1 MADETKLVDSFG
13 RLHNYL
19 RVSVTDRCNLRC
31 VYCMAEE
38 GVEWLNPEQILR
50 YEEIIEVVKTAVD
63 LGVERVRVTG
73 GEPLVRRDLPLLINE
88 LSRITGLKDLALTTN
103 GLLLP
108 RQARILREAGLTR
121 VNISLDSLR
130 PATYRQLTRGG
141 DLRLALAGVKAALQA
156 GFSPVKIN
164 VVLMKGVND
173 REIPD
178 FLKLASEYPLH
189 IRFIEYMP
197 VGGESRE
204 HRDCFFPAAS
214 ALEIAADAGLRPVRK
229 AMGGGPAAVFT
240 IPNGAGTIGF
250 IAAVSRKF
258 CRDCNRL
265 RLTADGFLKP
275 CLYWPDEL
283 AVRPCLGNPERLRA
297 LFQQAMKVKKKES
310 RIEKGKSSTEN
321 RCMSRTGG

>member
-1 MADETKLVDSFG
+1 MVTKLVDSFG
-13 RLHNYL
+13 RVHNYL

-31 VYCMAEE
+31 VYCMGAE
-38 GVEWLNPEQILR
+38 GVDWLEPEKILR
-50 YEEIIEVVKTAVD
+50 YEEIIEVVEAAVG
-63 LGVERVRVTG
+63 LGVEQVRITG
-73 GEPLVRRDLPLLINE
+73 GEPLVRKDLHLLINE
-88 LSRITGLKDLALTTN
+88 LSRISGLKDLALTTN

-108 RQARILREAGLTR
+108 RQAQALREAGLKR

-130 PATYRQLTRGG
+130 PETYAQLTRGG
-141 DLRLALAGVKAALQA
+141 DLRAALAGVEAALQA

-178 FLKLASEYPLH
+178 FLKLATERPLH
-189 IRFIEYMP
+189 IRFIEYMS
-197 VGGESRE
+197 VGGESRTRQS
-204 HRDCFFPAAS
+204 HFTPADS
-214 ALEIAADAGLRPVRK
+214 ALAMVTDAGFRPVWK
-229 AMGGGPAAVFT
+229 TMGVGLAKTYT
-240 IPNGAGTIGF
+240 IPGGAGTIGF
-250 IAAVSRKF
+250 ITAVSRKF

-283 AVRPCLGNPERLRA
+283 AVKPCLGDPGKLRA
-297 LFQQAMKVKKKES
+297 LFLRAMKVKKKEH
-310 RIEKGKSSTEN
+310 RMGKGTPRPEN

>member
-1 MADETKLVDSFG
+1 MAETKLVDSYG

-31 VYCMAEE
+31 VYCMGEE
-38 GVEWLNPEQILR
+38 GVEWLNPERILR
-50 YEEIIEVVKTAVD
+50 YEEIVEVVKTAVD
-63 LGVERVRVTG
+63 LGVERVRITG

-88 LSRITGLKDLALTTN
+88 LSRISGLKDLALTTN
-103 GLLLP
+103 GILLP
-108 RQARILREAGLTR
+108 QQAEILREAGLKR

-130 PATYRQLTRGG
+130 PATYRQLTRRG
-141 DLRLALAGVKAALQA
+141 DLRLALAGVEAALKA

-164 VVLMKGVND
+164 VVLMKGIND

-178 FLKLASEYPLH
+178 FLKLATERPLH

-197 VGGESRE
+197 VGGGNID
-204 HRDCFFPAAS
+204 HRDRFFPVAS
-214 ALEIAADAGLRPVRK
+214 ALEMVAEAGLRPLGE
-229 AMGGGPAAVFT
+229 ATGGGPATVYT
-240 IPNGAGTIGF
+240 IPNGAGSIGF
-250 IAAVSRKF
+250 ITAVSGKF

-283 AVRPCLGNPERLRA
+283 AVRPCLGDPARLRA
-297 LFQQAMKVKKKES
+297 LFRQAMKVKKRES
-310 RIEKGKSSTEN
+310 RLETGTPSKEN